1 MTSSRVANKFR
12 TAFNYK
18 GYEVTRWFP
27 GHMAK
32 GLSRMRRQLRQ
43 VDCVLEVHD
52 ARIPISGRTPRFQ
65 ETLSVRPHLLV
76 LNKMDL
82 ADLSRKNEIEEKL
95 GRQNVEHLT
104 FSSCNSFKD
113 QDVKQIMPKVMEIL
127 SSSPEYHKEEDEDI
141 TLMVIGIP
149 NVGKSSLINA
159 FRRMYLKKGK
169 ATPVGK
175 DPGITRSV
183 LTKIRVSDRPSIFL
197 LDTPGVL
204 SPNIPDVET
213 GFKLAL
219 VGAIKDHLV
228 GEDFLADY
236 LLFRLNRHENFR
248 YVEHYGLREP
258 CDQVMRV
265 LGHIAVTMGKSRK
278 VRMDSGTGA
287 VIVHQP
293 NFQVAALQF
302 LRDFRQGA
310 LGPAML
316 D

>member
-1 MTSSRVANKFR
+1 MASSRAANKFR

-18 GYEVTRWFP
+18 GYEVARWFP

-32 GLSRMRRQLRQ
+32 GLGKMRRQLKG
-43 VDCVLEVHD
+43 VDCVIEVHD

-65 ETLSVRPHLLV
+65 ETLSIRPHLLM
-76 LNKMDL
+76 LNKIDL
-82 ADLSRKNEIEEKL
+82 ADLSRKREIEEKL
-95 GRQNVEHLT
+95 RQQNVEHLT
-104 FSSCNSFKD
+104 FASCTTFKD
-113 QDVKQIMPKVMEIL
+113 KDVKQIMPKVMDIL
-127 SSSPEYHKEEDEDI
+127 ASSPEFYKGEDDDI

-159 FRRMYLKKGK
+159 FRRMYLKKGR

-183 LTKIRVSDRPSIFL
+183 LTKIRVSDRPSVFL

-236 LLFRLNRHENFR
+236 LLFRLNRQENFR
-248 YVEHYGLREP
+248 YVEHYKMQEP
-258 CDQVMRV
+258 CDHVLKM
-265 LGHIAVTMGKSRK
+265 LGHIAVQMGKSRK
-278 VRMDSGTGA
+278 IKMDSGTGSM
-287 VIVHQP
+287 IIHQP
-293 NFQVAALQF
+293 NFQAAALQF

>member
-1 MTSSRVANKFR
+1 MASSRVASKFR
-12 TAFNYK
+12 TRFDYR
-18 GYEVTRWFP
+18 GYEVAKWFP

-32 GLSRMRRQLRQ
+32 GLNRMRRQLKG

-52 ARIPISGRTPRFQ
+52 ARIPTSGRTPRFQ

-76 LNKMDL
+76 LNKIDL
-82 ADLSRKNEIEEKL
+82 ADLSKKNDIEEKL
-95 GRQNVEHLT
+95 RRQNVEHLT
-104 FSSCNSFKD
+104 FSSCCSFKD
-113 QDVKQIMPKVMEIL
+113 QDVKHIMPKVMDIL
-127 SSSPEYHKEEDEDI
+127 AASPGFYKEEDEDI

-183 LTKIRVSDRPSIFL
+183 LTRIRVSDRPSVFL

-236 LLFRLNRHENFR
+236 LLYRLNREKNFR
-248 YVEHYGLREP
+248 YVEHYKMQEP
-258 CDQVMRV
+258 CDHVLKM
-265 LGHIAVTMGKSRK
+265 LGHVAVQMGKTRK
-278 VRMDSGTGA
+278 IRMDSGTGA
-287 VIVHQP
+287 VMVHQP
-293 NFQVAALQF
+293 NFQLAALQF
-302 LRDFRQGA
+302 LRDFRQGT